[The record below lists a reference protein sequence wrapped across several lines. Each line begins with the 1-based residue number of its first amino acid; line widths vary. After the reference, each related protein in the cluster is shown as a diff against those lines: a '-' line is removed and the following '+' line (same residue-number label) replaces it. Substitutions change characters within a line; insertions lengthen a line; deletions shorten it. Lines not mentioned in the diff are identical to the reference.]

1 MQRIEASFRF
11 SGMLKAVAVFGKQFS
26 YEGKSSKATMA
37 LYAVGFESQNPTF
50 HIIIY
55 DLAYINVS
63 SIRVIKDG
71 EFKKQLQLKK
81 DTLKV
86 KEGELLCPN
95 KVVQTLDEIVCDA
108 ESMQMPDTILKVL
121 DDTIEYIAAHYGT
134 EKAYP
139 NNIETV
145 ILSRIYALSDVE
157 AT

>member
-26 YEGKSSKATMA
+26 YESKSSKATMA
-37 LYAVGFESQNPTF
+37 LYAIGFESQNPTF
-50 HIIIY
+50 HIIVY

-71 EFKKQLQLKK
+71 EFIKQLQLKK

-108 ESMQMPDTILKVL
+108 ESM
-121 DDTIEYIAAHYGT
+121 
-134 EKAYP
+134 
-139 NNIETV
+139 
-145 ILSRIYALSDVE
+145 
-157 AT
+157 